1 MENIQFKRTA
11 KDIKPFNYTNRPV
24 LSQVNTMPII
34 ENLDKKI
41 FQNFPLQ
48 PFVYIDDSEQMK
60 ETESFTAEYLEKLEG
75 LAKEIRPVQCK
86 NPVDFNEICKNYE
99 KELRELDLEAKNIEI
114 DGKEEL
120 RRIKEEIQRIREENS
135 LINAELDEAIEKK
148 RSYDKILKDYQQNI
162 KLFQMTT
169 LIDIKEVDEDKEKF
183 RAVAGKL
190 DKYLEFTLEKEENG
204 DYLYEFLSSNM
215 NNLND
220 SEIWTGRASFEE
232 SNLRAF
238 YTSLAEKL

>member
-11 KDIKPFNYTNRPV
+11 KDTKPFSYTNRLV
-24 LSQVNTMPII
+24 LSQVNSTQLID
-34 ENLDKKI
+34 NLDQKI
-41 FQNFPLQ
+41 FQNFPIQ
-48 PFVYIDDSEQMK
+48 PLVYIDDSEQMK
-60 ETESFTAEYLEKLEG
+60 ECERFTAEYLEKLENV
-75 LAKEIRPVQCK
+75 AREIRPVQCK

-99 KELRELDLEAKNIEI
+99 KELEELDLEEKNIEI
-114 DGKEEL
+114 NGKEEL
-120 RRIKEEIQRIREENS
+120 RRIQEEIQRIREEN
-135 LINAELDEAIEKK
+135 LIMNAELDEAIEKK
-148 RSYDKILKDYQQNI
+148 RSYDKILKDYQQSI

-183 RAVAGKL
+183 RAVAGKS
-190 DKYLEFTLEKEENG
+190 DKFLEFTLEREANG
-204 DYLYEFLSSNM
+204 DYLYEFMSSNM

>member
-1 MENIQFKRTA
+1 
-11 KDIKPFNYTNRPV
+11 
-24 LSQVNTMPII
+24 
-34 ENLDKKI
+34 
-41 FQNFPLQ
+41 
-48 PFVYIDDSEQMK
+48 MK
-60 ETESFTAEYLEKLEG
+60 ECERFTAEYLEKLENV
-75 LAKEIRPVQCK
+75 AREIRPVQCK

-99 KELRELDLEAKNIEI
+99 KELEELDLEEKNIEI
-114 DGKEEL
+114 NGKEEL
-120 RRIKEEIQRIREENS
+120 RRIQEEIQRIREEN
-135 LINAELDEAIEKK
+135 LIMNAELDEAIEKK
-148 RSYDKILKDYQQNI
+148 RSYDKILKDYQQSI

-183 RAVAGKL
+183 RAVAGKS
-190 DKYLEFTLEKEENG
+190 DKFLEFTLEREANG
-204 DYLYEFLSSNM
+204 DYLYEFMSSNM